1 MLTRHPKP
9 RHRPGAP
16 GHPQPSPRSLGPPAQ
31 AGVTLTELLVVL
43 ALLAAIAAIAL
54 PNFERMTASVARD
67 TEREHILN
75 QFAELG
81 PAAMLDGLDYVVLGS
96 DTLDDDATADALVG
110 RTRFPLDVPDG
121 WEVVVDEPI
130 LARAN
135 GVCLGGRATLMHEE
149 LIEPFYVELTA
160 PFCRVDVDDSEPT
173 RG

>member
-1 MLTRHPKP
+1 MLNRHPKP
-9 RHRPGAP
+9 HHRPGP
-16 GHPQPSPRSLGPPAQ
+16 HGHPQPSPRCPETPAQ
-31 AGVTLTELLVVL
+31 AGLTLTELLVVL
-43 ALLAAIAAIAL
+43 ALLGAIAAIAL

-81 PAAMLDGLDYVVLGS
+81 PAAMLDGLDYVVLGT
-96 DTLDDDATADALVG
+96 DTLEDDAVADALVG
-110 RTRFPLDVPDG
+110 RTRYPLDVPDG
-121 WEVVVDEPI
+121 WEVLVDEPI

-135 GVCLGGRATLMHEE
+135 GVCLGGRATLRHEE

-160 PFCRVDVDDSEPT
+160 PFCRVDVDDSEPP

>member
-1 MLTRHPKP
+1 MLNRHPIL
-9 RHRPGAP
+9 RHRAEAH
-16 GHPQPSPRSLGPPAQ
+16 GHPHPSPRSPRPSAQ

-43 ALLAAIAAIAL
+43 ALLGAIAAIAL

-75 QFAELG
+75 QLAELG

-96 DTLDDDATADALVG
+96 DTLDDDALADALVG
-110 RTRFPLDVPDG
+110 RTRYPLDVPDG

-160 PFCRVDVDDSEPT
+160 PFCRVDVDDSEPP